1 MGCRLLPPLA
11 AFLSLALVIAA
22 ASPGPSAHAQEAP
35 AYLALG
41 DSLAFGVGA
50 TNPSTTG
57 YVALA
62 HRAMSDSERFG
73 PTGLE
78 LMNLGVAGARSAD
91 LLAPDGQLDSALSEI
106 LARQEDASPTANE
119 VAVISVDVGG
129 NDLLGLVAPGSPC
142 LESASV
148 EPCRAAF
155 GEVLSSIDRNLTE
168 IVTRLREAA
177 PEATIVVVD
186 LYNPYSGTG
195 DLREPIAEVGV
206 GQANGVIGA
215 VTADPELRITTASIF
230 ALFIGRGTQ
239 WVAPDGIHPNDNGH
253 RVIAEAVIAAIDN
266 REPRI
271 PEDLLA
277 LPPGATVA
285 GVDPG
290 TGTGPEDNG
299 DGVSTAVLA
308 GAVVVAFLAGG
319 AVSGAYFVARG
330 RA

>member
-11 AFLSLALVIAA
+11 AFLSLALAIALA
-22 ASPGPSAHAQEAP
+22 PPAPSVHAQDAP
-35 AYLALG
+35 AYVALG

-50 TNPSTTG
+50 SNPSTTG

-62 HRAMSDSERFG
+62 HNALSNSERFS

-78 LMNLGVAGARSAD
+78 LRNLGVAGARSAD
-91 LLAPDGQLDSALSEI
+91 LLTPGGQLDSALDEI
-106 LARQEDASPTANE
+106 RARQEDASPIANE
-119 VAVISVDVGG
+119 VEVISVDVGG

-177 PEATIVVVD
+177 PEAVIVVVD

-215 VTADPELRITTASIF
+215 VSADPELLITTASIF
-230 ALFIGRGTQ
+230 QLFTGRGTQ

-266 REPRI
+266 REPSI
-271 PEDLLA
+271 PDELLA
-277 LPPGATVA
+277 VAPGATA
-285 GVDPG
+285 AAIDPG
-290 TGTGPEDNG
+290 SGGGLENGG
-299 DGVSTAVLA
+299 DGVSTVLLMA
-308 GAVVVAFLAGG
+308 LVVVAFVAGA

>member
-11 AFLSLALVIAA
+11 AFLSLALAIALA
-22 ASPGPSAHAQEAP
+22 PPAPSAHALEAP
-35 AYLALG
+35 AYVALG

-50 TNPSTTG
+50 SNPSTTG
-57 YVALA
+57 YVALVHNA
-62 HRAMSDSERFG
+62 LSNSERFG

-78 LMNLGVAGARSAD
+78 LLNLGIAGARSAD
-91 LLAPDGQLDSALSEI
+91 LVAPGGQLDSALDEI
-106 LARQEDASPTANE
+106 RVRQEDASPIANE
-119 VAVISVDVGG
+119 VEVISVDVGG

-177 PEATIVVVD
+177 PEAIIVVVD

-206 GQANGVIGA
+206 GQVNGVIGA
-215 VTADPELRITTASIF
+215 ATADPDLRITTASIF
-230 ALFIGRGTQ
+230 QLFTGRGTQ

-253 RVIAEAVIAAIDN
+253 RVIAEAVIAAIAN

-271 PEDLLA
+271 PDELLSA
-277 LPPGATVA
+277 SPGATA
-285 GVDPG
+285 PAIDLGS
-290 TGTGPEDNG
+290 ENSG
-299 DGVSTAVLA
+299 DGVSTVLLVTAVAVAFVA
-308 GAVVVAFLAGG
+308 GA

>member
-1 MGCRLLPPLA
+1 M
-11 AFLSLALVIAA
+11 
-22 ASPGPSAHAQEAP
+22 
-35 AYLALG
+35 
-41 DSLAFGVGA
+41 
-50 TNPSTTG
+50 
-57 YVALA
+57 
-62 HRAMSDSERFG
+62 
-73 PTGLE
+73 
-78 LMNLGVAGARSAD
+78 
-91 LLAPDGQLDSALSEI
+91 
-106 LARQEDASPTANE
+106 
-119 VAVISVDVGG
+119 DVGG

-155 GEVLSSIDRNLTE
+155 GEVLSSIDRNLTD

-271 PEDLLA
+271 PDDLLSLA
-277 LPPGATVA
+277 PGATAAAIDPGSDATQTATASRLCCWWSQSLSRLWRARPLA
-285 GVDPG
+285 GVFWRG
-290 TGTGPEDNG
+290 A
-299 DGVSTAVLA
+299 GV
-308 GAVVVAFLAGG
+308 G
-319 AVSGAYFVARG
+319 
-330 RA
+330 

>member
-11 AFLSLALVIAA
+11 AFLSLALAIAT
-22 ASPGPSAHAQEAP
+22 ASPGPSAHAQDAP
-35 AYLALG
+35 AYIALG

-50 TNPSTTG
+50 TNPSTAG

-62 HRAMSDSERFG
+62 HNSLSGSERFG

-78 LMNLGVAGARSAD
+78 LLNLGVAGARSAD
-91 LLAPDGQLDSALSEI
+91 LLAPGGQLEAALDEI
-106 LARQEDASPTANE
+106 RARQEDASPIANE
-119 VAVISVDVGG
+119 VEVISVDVGG
-129 NDLLGLVAPGSPC
+129 NDLLGLVEPRSPC

-155 GEVLSSIDRNLTE
+155 GDVLSGIDRNLTE

-177 PEATIVVVD
+177 PEAVIVVVD

-215 VTADPELRITTASIF
+215 VTADPELGITTASIF
-230 ALFIGRGTQ
+230 QLFIGRGTQ
-239 WVAPDGIHPNDNGH
+239 WVAPDGIHPNDYGH

-271 PEDLLA
+271 PDDLLSVA
-277 LPPGATVA
+277 PGATAAAINPGSDTVA
-285 GVDPG
+285 
-290 TGTGPEDNG
+290 NG
-299 DGVSTAVLA
+299 DGASTVLLVVAVAVAFVA
-308 GAVVVAFLAGG
+308 GA

>member
-11 AFLSLALVIAA
+11 AFLSLALAIALA
-22 ASPGPSAHAQEAP
+22 PPAPSAHAQEAP
-35 AYLALG
+35 AYVALG

-50 TNPSTTG
+50 SNPSTTG
-57 YVALA
+57 YVALVHNA
-62 HRAMSDSERFG
+62 LSNSERFG
-73 PTGLE
+73 PTGLD
-78 LMNLGVAGARSAD
+78 LLNLGVAGARSAD
-91 LLAPDGQLDSALSEI
+91 LVAPGGQLDSALDEI
-106 LARQEDASPTANE
+106 RVRQEDASPIANE
-119 VAVISVDVGG
+119 VEVISVDVGG

-177 PEATIVVVD
+177 PEAIIVVVD

-206 GQANGVIGA
+206 GQVNGVIGA
-215 VTADPELRITTASIF
+215 ATADPDLRITTASIF
-230 ALFIGRGTQ
+230 QLFTGRGTQ

-253 RVIAEAVIAAIDN
+253 KVIAEAVIAAIAN

-271 PEDLLA
+271 PDELLSA
-277 LPPGATVA
+277 SPGATA
-285 GVDPG
+285 PAIDLGS
-290 TGTGPEDNG
+290 ENSG
-299 DGVSTAVLA
+299 DGVSTALLVTAVAVAFVA
-308 GAVVVAFLAGG
+308 GA